1 MVVVVAHLVERLL
14 PTQEICSSNPV
25 IGKFYLLWIC
35 IEKSKIMEKGSG
47 MAHYIKNNKPPHSIS
62 FKCLY
67 SSIK

>member
-35 IEKSKIMEKGSG
+35 IEKSKIMEKGAG
-47 MAHYIKNNKPPHSIS
+47 MAHYIKK
-62 FKCLY
+62 
-67 SSIK
+67 